1 MAGAVLLMEENF
13 PTQGAP
19 SSPPLA
25 GGPWG
30 EAPVMC
36 SLPASLRPHPAS
48 SSGAGSLL
56 SGPLTLCTAG
66 CSVCFTRISGR
77 GLLAHPVV
85 EETDSLRLC
94 VAPCLESRVL
104 SLLSQWPALGLGHL
118 GRGCQALR
126 PHDTRAALSPRAPR
140 GPQGGGH
147 GRCCAPGHHTPHP
160 TGDMPTAALFVCGSG
175 SSEQMVSG

>member
-1 MAGAVLLMEENF
+1 MRAGTVETRMAGAVLLMEEDF

-30 EAPVMC
+30 EAPDMR
-36 SLPASLRPHPAS
+36 SLPARLRPHPAG

-56 SGPLTLCTAG
+56 AGPLTLCTAG

-85 EETDSLRLC
+85 EETETHSDC
-94 VAPCLESRVL
+94 A
-104 SLLSQWPALGLGHL
+104 WPPAWSP
-118 GRGCQALR
+118 GCC
-126 PHDTRAALSPRAPR
+126 PS
-140 GPQGGGH
+140 
-147 GRCCAPGHHTPHP
+147 
-160 TGDMPTAALFVCGSG
+160 
-175 SSEQMVSG
+175 